1 MSANETKDRDVVYIN
16 KIAVMQVLAGLI
28 KDPLLFANNK
38 YRFDIN
44 DFQEQFHRIVYGAV
58 DYLAHSGMEKIDY
71 IDIDKFLQPYES
83 QYKVF
88 CDNRGI
94 EYIQKILEMYDPK
107 KFDYYYNTLKKYSLL
122 VLLNSQGIDTSD
134 LYDSSI
140 VNPDEQQKMQ
150 ERFDKMSVN
159 DIITTEEV
167 KVAEAK
173 KLFGSNSDL
182 VEGSAGDSLRELKEE
197 LKKAPVMGMPLM
209 SPILTTL
216 YRGQRFGCLNMTS
229 APSGVGKTRIAVGE
243 ACHLAIPEYYD
254 RDKKQWVSTGL
265 EENVLIIETELELQE
280 VQTMMMAHVS
290 GIPESRILDG
300 HYSSEEE
307 QRLDKAIELIEASK
321 SRFFFVSVTNFDS
334 DDVINL
340 IKSYYMTRHVNYVFF
355 DYLSESIKMLAEGT
369 RKTKVQGLRTDQ
381 ILLQMSTALKDCAK
395 QLNIYIWTAT
405 QLSGDYKNVKEADS
419 TSLRGAKSL
428 ADKTDCAAILLPV
441 RDMDNPIIETYCAK
455 GFEIKP
461 NFVLH
466 VYKIRRGTYQ
476 NIRVY
481 TYFDRGTCRMY
492 DCFVTDSNGVM
503 LPVEPTYVK
512 VGEKAGAKK
521 ANDTLESV
529 LDATS
534 QEKLEDVYNNID
546 FEF

>member
-1 MSANETKDRDVVYIN
+1 MSANETKDVVYIN

-122 VLLNSQGIDTSD
+122 VLLNNQGIDTSD
-134 LYDSSI
+134 LYDSSV

-150 ERFDKMSVN
+150 ERFDKMSAN
-159 DIITTEEV
+159 DIITSEEV

-173 KLFGSNSDL
+173 KLFGSSSDL

-197 LKKAPVMGMPLM
+197 LKKAPIMGMPLM

-254 RDKKQWVSTGL
+254 CDKKQWISTGL

-300 HYSSEEE
+300 NYSKEEE
-307 QRLDKAIELIEASK
+307 RRLDKAIELIETSK
-321 SRFFFVSVTNFDS
+321 SRFFFVSITNFDS
-334 DDVINL
+334 DDIINT

-441 RDMDNPIIETYCAK
+441 RDMDSPIIETYCAK

-481 TYFDRGTCRMY
+481 TYFDRGTCRMH
-492 DCFVTDSNGVM
+492 DCFVTDSDGVM

-512 VGEKAGAKK
+512 VGEKAGPKK

-534 QEKLEDVYNNID
+534 QEKLEDVYGNID

>member
-1 MSANETKDRDVVYIN
+1 MSANDTKDVVYIN

-28 KDPLLFANNK
+28 KDPLLFTNNK

-159 DIITTEEV
+159 DIITSEEV

-173 KLFGSNSDL
+173 KLFGSSSDL

-197 LKKAPVMGMPLM
+197 LKKTPVMGMPLM

-229 APSGVGKTRIAVGE
+229 APSGIGKTRIAVGE

-254 RDKKQWVSTGL
+254 CDKKQWISTGL
-265 EENVLIIETELELQE
+265 EENVLLIETELELQE

-290 GIPESRILDG
+290 GIPESCILDG
-300 HYSSEEE
+300 NYSKEEE
-307 QRLDKAIELIEASK
+307 QRLDKAIDLIEASK
-321 SRFFFVSVTNFDS
+321 SRFFFVSITNFDS
-334 DDVINL
+334 DDVINT

-355 DYLSESIKMLAEGT
+355 DYLSENIKMLAEGT

-381 ILLQMSTALKDCAK
+381 ILLQASTALKDCAK

-441 RDMDNPIIETYCAK
+441 RDMYNPIIETYCAK
-455 GFEIKP
+455 GFEVKP

-476 NIRVY
+476 NIRLY

-512 VGEKAGAKK
+512 IGEKAGAKK

>member
-1 MSANETKDRDVVYIN
+1 MSANETKDVVYIN

-159 DIITTEEV
+159 DIITSEEV

-254 RDKKQWVSTGL
+254 CDKKQWISTGL
-265 EENVLIIETELELQE
+265 EENVLIIETELDLQE

-300 HYSSEEE
+300 IYSKEEE
-307 QRLDKAIELIEASK
+307 QRLDKAIDLIEASK
-321 SRFFFVSVTNFDS
+321 SRFFFVSITNFDT
-334 DDVINL
+334 DDVINT

-355 DYLSESIKMLAEGT
+355 DYLSENIKMLAEGT

-381 ILLQMSTALKDCAK
+381 ILLQASTALKDCAK

-419 TSLRGAKSL
+419 TTLRGAKSL

-455 GFEIKP
+455 GFEVKP

-476 NIRVY
+476 NIRLY

-512 VGEKAGAKK
+512 IGEKAGAKK

>member
-1 MSANETKDRDVVYIN
+1 MSANETKDVVYIN

-122 VLLNSQGIDTSD
+122 VLLNNQGINTSD
-134 LYDSSI
+134 LYDPSI

-159 DIITTEEV
+159 DIITSEEV

-173 KLFGSNSDL
+173 KLFGSSSDL

-254 RDKKQWVSTGL
+254 NDKKQWISTGL

-290 GIPESRILDG
+290 GIPEGRILDG
-300 HYSSEEE
+300 NYSKEEE
-307 QRLDKAIELIEASK
+307 QRLDKAIDLIEASK
-321 SRFFFVSVTNFDS
+321 SRFFFVSITNFDS
-334 DDVINL
+334 DDVINT

-419 TSLRGAKSL
+419 TYLRGAKSL

-455 GFEIKP
+455 GFEVKP

-512 VGEKAGAKK
+512 IGEKAGAKK

>member
-150 ERFDKMSVN
+150 EKFDKMSVN

-254 RDKKQWVSTGL
+254 CDKKQWVSTGL

-481 TYFDRGTCRMY
+481 TYFDRGTCHMY

>member
-1 MSANETKDRDVVYIN
+1 MSANETKDVVYIN

-159 DIITTEEV
+159 DIITSEEL

-182 VEGSAGDSLRELKEE
+182 VEGSAGDSLREYKEE

-254 RDKKQWVSTGL
+254 CDKKQWISTGL

-300 HYSSEEE
+300 NYSKEEE
-307 QRLDKAIELIEASK
+307 QRLDKAIDLIEASK
-321 SRFFFVSVTNFDS
+321 SRFFFVSITNFDS
-334 DDVINL
+334 DDVINT

-355 DYLSESIKMLAEGT
+355 DYLSENIKMLAEGT

-455 GFEIKP
+455 GFEVKP

-476 NIRVY
+476 NIRLY

-512 VGEKAGAKK
+512 IGEKAGDKK

>member
-1 MSANETKDRDVVYIN
+1 MSANETKDVVYIN

-159 DIITTEEV
+159 DIITSEEV

-173 KLFGSNSDL
+173 KLFGSSSDL

-197 LKKAPVMGMPLM
+197 LKKTPVMGMPLM

-229 APSGVGKTRIAVGE
+229 APSGIGKTRIAVGE

-254 RDKKQWVSTGL
+254 CDKKQWISTGL
-265 EENVLIIETELELQE
+265 EESVLLIETELELQE

-300 HYSSEEE
+300 NYSKEEE
-307 QRLDKAIELIEASK
+307 QRLDKAIDLIEASK
-321 SRFFFVSVTNFDS
+321 SRFFFVSITNFDS
-334 DDVINL
+334 DDVINT

-355 DYLSESIKMLAEGT
+355 DYLSENIKMLAEGT

-381 ILLQMSTALKDCAK
+381 ILLQASTALKDCAK

-441 RDMDNPIIETYCAK
+441 RDMDNPVIETYCAK
-455 GFEIKP
+455 GFEVKP

-476 NIRVY
+476 NIRLY

-512 VGEKAGAKK
+512 IGEKAGAKK

>member
-1 MSANETKDRDVVYIN
+1 MSATEQKDIVYIN

-44 DFQEQFHRIVYGAV
+44 DFQEQFHQIVFGAV
-58 DYLAHSGMEKIDY
+58 EYLARSGMEKIDY

-122 VLLNSQGIDTSD
+122 VLLNNQGIDTTD
-134 LYDSSI
+134 IYDSSI
-140 VNPDEQQKMQ
+140 VNPDEQQRMQ
-150 ERFDKMSVN
+150 ERFDRMSLN
-159 DIITTEEV
+159 DIITAEEV

-173 KLFGSNSDL
+173 KLFGSSSDL

-254 RDKKQWVSTGL
+254 ADKKQWVSTGL

-280 VQTMMMAHVS
+280 VQTMMMAYVS
-290 GIPESRILDG
+290 GIPEGRILDG
-300 HYSSEEE
+300 NYTKEEE
-307 QRLDKAIELIEASK
+307 ARLDRAIDLIEGSK
-321 SRFFFVSVTNFDS
+321 DRFFFVSITNFDS
-334 DDVINL
+334 DDVINT
-340 IKSYYMTRHVNYVFF
+340 IKSYYMVKHVEYVFF

-381 ILLQMSTALKDCAK
+381 ILLQMSTALK

-441 RDMDNPIIETYCAK
+441 REMDNQVIETYCAK
-455 GFEIKP
+455 GFETKP

-481 TYFDRGTCRMY
+481 VYFDRSTCRMY

-512 VGEKAGAKK
+512 VDDKTSKK
-521 ANDTLESV
+521 SDAALESV

-534 QEKLEDVYNNID
+534 QDKLEDVYSNID
-546 FEF
+546 FDF

>member
-1 MSANETKDRDVVYIN
+1 MSANETKDVVYIN

-159 DIITTEEV
+159 DIITSEEV

-173 KLFGSNSDL
+173 KLFGSSSDL

-197 LKKAPVMGMPLM
+197 LKKTPVMGMPLM

-229 APSGVGKTRIAVGE
+229 APSGIGKTRIAVGE

-254 RDKKQWVSTGL
+254 CDKKQWISTGL
-265 EENVLIIETELELQE
+265 EESVLLIETELELQE

-300 HYSSEEE
+300 NYSKEEE
-307 QRLDKAIELIEASK
+307 QRLDKAIDLIEASK
-321 SRFFFVSVTNFDS
+321 SRFFFVSITNFDS
-334 DDVINL
+334 DDVINT

-355 DYLSESIKMLAEGT
+355 DYLSENIKMLAEGT

-381 ILLQMSTALKDCAK
+381 ILLQASTALKDCAK

-455 GFEIKP
+455 GFEVKP

-476 NIRVY
+476 NIRLY

-512 VGEKAGAKK
+512 IGEKAGAKK

>member
-1 MSANETKDRDVVYIN
+1 MSANETKDIVYIN

-28 KDPLLFANNK
+28 KDPLLFASNK

-44 DFQEQFHRIVYGAV
+44 DFQEQFHRIVYGAI

-122 VLLNSQGIDTSD
+122 VLLNSQGIDTRD

-159 DIITTEEV
+159 DIITSEEV

-173 KLFGSNSDL
+173 KLFGSSSDL
-182 VEGSAGDSLRELKEE
+182 VEGSVGDSLRELKEE

-254 RDKKQWVSTGL
+254 CDKKQWISTGL

-280 VQTMMMAHVS
+280 VQTMMMAYVS

-300 HYSSEEE
+300 NYSKEEE
-307 QRLDKAIELIEASK
+307 QRLDKAIDLIEASK
-321 SRFFFVSVTNFDS
+321 SRFFFVSITNFDS
-334 DDVINL
+334 DDVINT

-476 NIRVY
+476 NIRLY

-512 VGEKAGAKK
+512 VEGKAGDKDKK

-529 LDATS
+529 LDATK

>member
-1 MSANETKDRDVVYIN
+1 MSANDTKDIVYIN

-28 KDPLLFANNK
+28 KDPFLFANNK

-159 DIITTEEV
+159 DIITSEEV

-173 KLFGSNSDL
+173 KLFGSSSDL

-197 LKKAPVMGMPLM
+197 LKKTPVMGMPLM

-243 ACHLAIPEYYD
+243 ACHLAVPEYYD
-254 RDKKQWVSTGL
+254 CDKKQWISTGL
-265 EENVLIIETELELQE
+265 EENVLLIETELELQE

-300 HYSSEEE
+300 NYSKEEE
-307 QRLDKAIELIEASK
+307 QRLDKAIDLIEASK
-321 SRFFFVSVTNFDS
+321 SRFFFVSITNFDS
-334 DDVINL
+334 DDVINT

-355 DYLSESIKMLAEGT
+355 DYLSENIKMLAEGT

-381 ILLQMSTALKDCAK
+381 ILLQASTALKDCAK

-455 GFEIKP
+455 GFEVKP

-476 NIRVY
+476 NIRLY

-512 VGEKAGAKK
+512 IGEKAGAKK

>member
-1 MSANETKDRDVVYIN
+1 MSATEQKDIVYIN

-38 YRFDIN
+38 YRFDVD
-44 DFQEQFHRIVYGAV
+44 DFQEQFHQIVFGAV
-58 DYLAHSGMEKIDY
+58 EYLARSGMEKIDY

-94 EYIQKILEMYDPK
+94 EYIQKILEMYDFK

-122 VLLNSQGIDTSD
+122 VLLNNQGIDTTD

-150 ERFDKMSVN
+150 EKFDRMSIN

-173 KLFGSNSDL
+173 KLFGSSSDL

-197 LKKAPVMGMPLM
+197 LKKAPIMGMPLM

-254 RDKKQWVSTGL
+254 IDKKQWVSTGL

-280 VQTMMMAHVS
+280 VQTMMMACVS
-290 GIPESRILDG
+290 GIPEGRILDG
-300 HYSSEEE
+300 NYTKEEE
-307 QRLDKAIELIEASK
+307 ARLDKAIDLIENSK
-321 SRFFFVSVTNFDS
+321 NRFFFVSITNFDS
-334 DDVINL
+334 DDVINT
-340 IKSYYMTRHVNYVFF
+340 IKSYYMIKHVGYVFF

-441 RDMDNPIIETYCAK
+441 REMDNQVIETYCAK

-481 TYFDRGTCRMY
+481 VYFDRGTCRMY

-512 VGEKAGAKK
+512 IGDKVSFKK
-521 ANDTLESV
+521 SDAALESV

-534 QEKLEDVYNNID
+534 QDKLEDVYSNID
-546 FEF
+546 FDF

>member
-1 MSANETKDRDVVYIN
+1 MSANDTKDVVYIN

-159 DIITTEEV
+159 DIITSEEV

-173 KLFGSNSDL
+173 KLFGSSSDL

-197 LKKAPVMGMPLM
+197 LKKTPVMGMPLM

-254 RDKKQWVSTGL
+254 CDKKQWISTGL
-265 EENVLIIETELELQE
+265 EENVLLIETELELQE

-300 HYSSEEE
+300 NYSKEEE
-307 QRLDKAIELIEASK
+307 QRLDKAIDLIEASK
-321 SRFFFVSVTNFDS
+321 SRFFFVSITNFDS
-334 DDVINL
+334 DDVINT

-355 DYLSESIKMLAEGT
+355 DYLSENIKMLAEGT

-381 ILLQMSTALKDCAK
+381 ILLQASTALKDCAK

-455 GFEIKP
+455 GFEVKP

-476 NIRVY
+476 NIRLY

-512 VGEKAGAKK
+512 IGEKAEAKK

>member
-1 MSANETKDRDVVYIN
+1 MSANEQKEIVYIN

-28 KDPLLFANNK
+28 KDPFLFANNK
-38 YRFDIN
+38 YRFDID

-58 DYLAHSGMEKIDY
+58 EYLARSGMEKIDY

-83 QYKVF
+83 QYRVF

-122 VLLNSQGIDTSD
+122 VLLNNQGIDTRD
-134 LYDSSI
+134 LYDSSV

-159 DIITTEEV
+159 DIITSEEV
-167 KVAEAK
+167 KIAMAK
-173 KLFGSNSDL
+173 QLYGSSGDL
-182 VEGSAGDSLRELKEE
+182 IQSRAGDSLRELKEE

-216 YRGQRFGCLNMTS
+216 YRGQRYGCLNMTS

-254 RDKKQWVSTGL
+254 CDKKQWVNTGL
-265 EENVLIIETELELQE
+265 EESVLIIETELELQE
-280 VQTMMMAHVS
+280 VQTMMMAYVS

-300 HYSSEEE
+300 KYSREEE
-307 QRLDKAIELIEASK
+307 QRLDKAIDLIEASK
-321 SRFFFVSVTNFDS
+321 ERFFFVSITNFDS
-334 DDVINL
+334 DDVINT
-340 IKSYYMTRHVNYVFF
+340 IKTYYMNKHVGYVFF

-441 RDMDNPIIETYCAK
+441 REMDNPVVETYCAK

-481 TYFDRGTCRMY
+481 VYFDRGTCRMH

-512 VGEKAGAKK
+512 VGDRIKRKK
-521 ANDTLESV
+521 ADDTLESV

-534 QEKLEDVYNNID
+534 QDKLEDVYNNID

>member
-1 MSANETKDRDVVYIN
+1 MPANETKDVVYVN

-122 VLLNSQGIDTSD
+122 VLLNNQGIDTSD

-159 DIITTEEV
+159 DIITSEEV

-173 KLFGSNSDL
+173 KLFGSSSDL

-254 RDKKQWVSTGL
+254 CDKKQWISTGL

-300 HYSSEEE
+300 NYSKEEE
-307 QRLDKAIELIEASK
+307 QRLDKAIDLIEASK
-321 SRFFFVSVTNFDS
+321 SRFFFVSITNFDS
-334 DDVINL
+334 DDVINT

-355 DYLSESIKMLAEGT
+355 DYLSESIKMLAEGA

-441 RDMDNPIIETYCAK
+441 RDMDNPIIDTYCAK
-455 GFEIKP
+455 GFETKP

-476 NIRVY
+476 NIRLY
-481 TYFDRGTCRMY
+481 TYFDRSTCRMY

-512 VGEKAGAKK
+512 VGEKAGTKK
-521 ANDTLESV
+521 ANDALESV

-534 QEKLEDVYNNID
+534 QEKLEDVYSNIN

>member
-1 MSANETKDRDVVYIN
+1 MLANETKDVVYIN

-159 DIITTEEV
+159 DIITSEEV

-173 KLFGSNSDL
+173 KLFGSSSDL

-197 LKKAPVMGMPLM
+197 LKKVPVMGMPLM

-254 RDKKQWVSTGL
+254 CDKKQWISTGL

-290 GIPESRILDG
+290 GVPEGRILDG
-300 HYSSEEE
+300 SYSKEEE
-307 QRLDKAIELIEASK
+307 QRIDKAIELIEASK
-321 SRFFFVSVTNFDS
+321 SRFFFVSITNFDS
-334 DDVINL
+334 DDVINT

-455 GFEIKP
+455 GFEVKP

-492 DCFVTDSNGVM
+492 DCFVTNSDGVM

-512 VGEKAGAKK
+512 IGEKAGDKK

>member
-1 MSANETKDRDVVYIN
+1 MSVNETKDVVYIN

-122 VLLNSQGIDTSD
+122 VLLNNQGIDTSD
-134 LYDSSI
+134 LYDPSI

-159 DIITTEEV
+159 DIITSEEV

-209 SPILTTL
+209 SPVLTTL

-254 RDKKQWVSTGL
+254 CDKKQWISTGL

-300 HYSSEEE
+300 NYSKEEE

-321 SRFFFVSVTNFDS
+321 SRFFFVSITNFDS
-334 DDVINL
+334 DDVINT

-455 GFEIKP
+455 GFETKP

-476 NIRVY
+476 NIRLY

-521 ANDTLESV
+521 ANDALESV

>member
-1 MSANETKDRDVVYIN
+1 MSANETKDVVYIN

-159 DIITTEEV
+159 DIITSEEV

-173 KLFGSNSDL
+173 KLFGSSSDL

-197 LKKAPVMGMPLM
+197 LKKTPVMGMPLM

-254 RDKKQWVSTGL
+254 CDKKQWISTGL
-265 EENVLIIETELELQE
+265 EENVLLIETELELQE

-300 HYSSEEE
+300 NYSKEEE
-307 QRLDKAIELIEASK
+307 QRLDKAIDLIEASK
-321 SRFFFVSVTNFDS
+321 SRFFFVSITNFDS
-334 DDVINL
+334 DDVINT

-355 DYLSESIKMLAEGT
+355 DYLSENIKMLAEGT

-381 ILLQMSTALKDCAK
+381 ILLQASTALKDCAK

-455 GFEIKP
+455 GFEVKP

-476 NIRVY
+476 NIRLY

-512 VGEKAGAKK
+512 IGEKAGAKK

>member
-1 MSANETKDRDVVYIN
+1 MSANEMKDVVYIN

-159 DIITTEEV
+159 DIITSEEV

-197 LKKAPVMGMPLM
+197 LKRTPVMGMPLM

-229 APSGVGKTRIAVGE
+229 APSGIGKTRIAVGE

-254 RDKKQWVSTGL
+254 CDKKQWISTGL

-300 HYSSEEE
+300 NYSKEEE
-307 QRLDKAIELIEASK
+307 QRLDKAIDLIEASK
-321 SRFFFVSVTNFDS
+321 SRFFFVSITNFDT
-334 DDVINL
+334 DDVINT

-355 DYLSESIKMLAEGT
+355 DYLSENIKMLAEGT

-381 ILLQMSTALKDCAK
+381 ILLQASTALKDCAK

-455 GFEIKP
+455 GFEVKP

-512 VGEKAGAKK
+512 IGEKAGDKK

>member
-1 MSANETKDRDVVYIN
+1 MSANDTKDVVYIN

-159 DIITTEEV
+159 DIITSEEV

-173 KLFGSNSDL
+173 KLFGSSSDL

-197 LKKAPVMGMPLM
+197 LKKTPVMGMPLM

-229 APSGVGKTRIAVGE
+229 APSGIGKTRIAVGE

-254 RDKKQWVSTGL
+254 CDKKQWISTGL
-265 EENVLIIETELELQE
+265 EESVLLIETELELQE

-290 GIPESRILDG
+290 GIQESRILDG
-300 HYSSEEE
+300 NYSKEEE
-307 QRLDKAIELIEASK
+307 QRLDKAIDLIEASK
-321 SRFFFVSVTNFDS
+321 SRFFFVSITNFDS
-334 DDVINL
+334 DDVINT

-355 DYLSESIKMLAEGT
+355 DYLSENIKMLAEGT

-381 ILLQMSTALKDCAK
+381 ILLQASTALKDCAK

-455 GFEIKP
+455 GFEVKP

-476 NIRVY
+476 NIRLY

-512 VGEKAGAKK
+512 IGEKAEAKK

>member
-1 MSANETKDRDVVYIN
+1 MSANDTKDVVYIN

-122 VLLNSQGIDTSD
+122 VLLNSQGIDTRD

-159 DIITTEEV
+159 DIITSEEV

-173 KLFGSNSDL
+173 KLFGSSSDL

-197 LKKAPVMGMPLM
+197 LKKTPVMGMPLM

-254 RDKKQWVSTGL
+254 CDKKQWISTGL
-265 EENVLIIETELELQE
+265 EENVLLIETELELQE

-300 HYSSEEE
+300 NYSKEEE
-307 QRLDKAIELIEASK
+307 QRLDKAIDLIEASK
-321 SRFFFVSVTNFDS
+321 SRFFFVSITNFDS
-334 DDVINL
+334 DDVINT

-355 DYLSESIKMLAEGT
+355 DYLSENIKMLAEGT

-381 ILLQMSTALKDCAK
+381 ILLQASTALKDCAK

-455 GFEIKP
+455 GFEVKP

-476 NIRVY
+476 NIRLY

-512 VGEKAGAKK
+512 IGEKAGAKK

>member
-1 MSANETKDRDVVYIN
+1 MSANDTKDVVYIN

-159 DIITTEEV
+159 DIITSEEV

-173 KLFGSNSDL
+173 KLFGSSSDL

-197 LKKAPVMGMPLM
+197 LKKTPVMGMPLM

-229 APSGVGKTRIAVGE
+229 APSGIGKTRIAVGE

-254 RDKKQWVSTGL
+254 CDKKQWISTGL
-265 EENVLIIETELELQE
+265 EESVLLIETELELQE

-300 HYSSEEE
+300 NYSKEEE
-307 QRLDKAIELIEASK
+307 QRLDKAIDLIEASK
-321 SRFFFVSVTNFDS
+321 TRFFFVSITNFDS
-334 DDVINL
+334 DDVINT

-355 DYLSESIKMLAEGT
+355 DYLSENIKMLAEGT

-381 ILLQMSTALKDCAK
+381 ILLQASTALKDCAK

-455 GFEIKP
+455 GFEVKP

-476 NIRVY
+476 NIRLY

-512 VGEKAGAKK
+512 IGEKAGAKK

>member
-1 MSANETKDRDVVYIN
+1 MIGSSTEQKDIVYIN
-16 KIAVMQVLAGLI
+16 KIAVMQVLAGLV

-38 YRFDIN
+38 YRFSID
-44 DFQEQFHRIVYGAV
+44 DFQEQFHRIVFGAIE
-58 DYLAHSGMEKIDY
+58 YLARSGMEKIDY

-94 EYIQKILEMYDPK
+94 EYIQKILQMYDSR

-122 VLLNSQGIDTSD
+122 VMLNSNGFDTTD
-134 LYDSSI
+134 IYDPSI
-140 VNPDEQQKMQ
+140 INPDEQQRMQ
-150 ERFDKMSVN
+150 EAFDKMSVN
-159 DIITTEEV
+159 DIITFEEV

-173 KLFGSNSDL
+173 KAFGSSSDL
-182 VEGSAGDSLRELKEE
+182 VESSAGDSIRELKEE
-197 LKKAPVMGMPLM
+197 LKKAPIMGMPLM
-209 SPILTTL
+209 SPVLTTL

-254 RDKKQWVSTGL
+254 ATKNQWVSTGL
-265 EENVLIIETELELQE
+265 SESVLIIETELELQE
-280 VQTMMMAHVS
+280 VQTMMMAYVS
-290 GIPESRILDG
+290 GIPESKILDG
-300 HYSSEEE
+300 KYSKAEEE
-307 QRLDKAIELIEASK
+307 RLNKAVALIEQSAN
-321 SRFFFVSVTNFDS
+321 RFFFVSITNFDS
-334 DDVINL
+334 DDVINT

-428 ADKTDCAAILLPV
+428 ADKTDCASILLPI
-441 RDMDNPIIETYCAK
+441 REMDQSVIDTYCAK

-481 TYFDRGTCRMY
+481 VYFDRGTCRMY
-492 DCFVTDSNGVM
+492 DCFVTDSNGTM
-503 LPVEPTYVK
+503 LPVEPTV
-512 VGEKAGAKK
+512 VEA
-521 ANDTLESV
+521 V
-529 LDATS
+529 LDAT
-534 QEKLEDVYNNID
+534 QEEKLENVYDNID

>member
-1 MSANETKDRDVVYIN
+1 MSANETKDVVYIN

-122 VLLNSQGIDTSD
+122 VLLNNQGIDTSD

-159 DIITTEEV
+159 DIITAEEV

-173 KLFGSNSDL
+173 KLFGSSSDL

-254 RDKKQWVSTGL
+254 CDKKQWISTGL
-265 EENVLIIETELELQE
+265 EESVLIIETELELQE

-300 HYSSEEE
+300 NYSKEEE

-321 SRFFFVSVTNFDS
+321 SRFFFVSITNFDS
-334 DDVINL
+334 DDVINT

-419 TSLRGAKSL
+419 TSLRGAKSF

-441 RDMDNPIIETYCAK
+441 TDMDNPIIETYCAK
-455 GFEIKP
+455 GFEVKP

-512 VGEKAGAKK
+512 IGEKAGDKK

>member
-1 MSANETKDRDVVYIN
+1 MSVNETKDVVYIN

-122 VLLNSQGIDTSD
+122 VLLNNQGIDTSD

-159 DIITTEEV
+159 DIITAEEV

-173 KLFGSNSDL
+173 KLFGSSSDL

-254 RDKKQWVSTGL
+254 CDKKQWISTGL

-300 HYSSEEE
+300 NYSKEEE

-321 SRFFFVSVTNFDS
+321 SRFFFVSITNFDS
-334 DDVINL
+334 DDVINT

-455 GFEIKP
+455 GFETKP

-476 NIRVY
+476 NIRLY

-521 ANDTLESV
+521 ANDALESV

>member
-1 MSANETKDRDVVYIN
+1 MSANDTKDVVYIN

-28 KDPLLFANNK
+28 KDPLLFTNNK

-159 DIITTEEV
+159 DIITSEEV

-173 KLFGSNSDL
+173 KLFGSSSDL

-197 LKKAPVMGMPLM
+197 LKKTPVMGMPLM

-229 APSGVGKTRIAVGE
+229 APSGIGKTRIAVGE

-254 RDKKQWVSTGL
+254 CDKKQWISTGL
-265 EENVLIIETELELQE
+265 EENVLLIETELELQE

-290 GIPESRILDG
+290 GIPESCILDG
-300 HYSSEEE
+300 NYSKEEE
-307 QRLDKAIELIEASK
+307 QRLDKAIDLIEASK
-321 SRFFFVSVTNFDS
+321 SRFFFVSITNFDS
-334 DDVINL
+334 DDVINT

-355 DYLSESIKMLAEGT
+355 DYLSENIKMLAEGT

-381 ILLQMSTALKDCAK
+381 ILLQASTALKDCAK

-455 GFEIKP
+455 GFEVKP

-476 NIRVY
+476 NIRLY

-512 VGEKAGAKK
+512 IGEKAGAKK

>member
-1 MSANETKDRDVVYIN
+1 MSANETKDVVYIN

-159 DIITTEEV
+159 DIITSEEV

-173 KLFGSNSDL
+173 KLFGSSSDL

-197 LKKAPVMGMPLM
+197 LKKTPVMGMPLM

-229 APSGVGKTRIAVGE
+229 APSGIGKTRIAVGE

-254 RDKKQWVSTGL
+254 CDKKQWILTGL
-265 EENVLIIETELELQE
+265 EESVLLIETELELQE

-300 HYSSEEE
+300 NYSKEEE
-307 QRLDKAIELIEASK
+307 QRLDKAIDLIEASK
-321 SRFFFVSVTNFDS
+321 SRFFFVSITNFDS
-334 DDVINL
+334 DDVINT

-355 DYLSESIKMLAEGT
+355 DYLSENIKMLAEGT

-441 RDMDNPIIETYCAK
+441 RDMDNPVIETYCAK
-455 GFEIKP
+455 GFEVKP

-476 NIRVY
+476 NIRLY

-512 VGEKAGAKK
+512 IGEKAGAKK

>member
-1 MSANETKDRDVVYIN
+1 MSANEQKEIVYIN

-28 KDPLLFANNK
+28 KDPFLFANNK
-38 YRFDIN
+38 YRFAID

-58 DYLAHSGMEKIDY
+58 EYLARSGMEKIDY

-107 KFDYYYNTLKKYSLL
+107 KFDYYYNTLKKCSLL
-122 VLLNSQGIDTSD
+122 VLLNNQGIDTRD
-134 LYDSSI
+134 LYDSSV

-150 ERFDKMSVN
+150 EKFDKMSVN
-159 DIITTEEV
+159 DIITSEEV
-167 KVAEAK
+167 KIAMAK
-173 KLFGSNSDL
+173 QLYGSNSDL
-182 VEGSAGDSLRELKEE
+182 VQSRAGDSLRELKEE

-216 YRGQRFGCLNMTS
+216 YRGQRYGCLNMTS

-254 RDKKQWVSTGL
+254 CDKKQWVNTGL
-265 EENVLIIETELELQE
+265 EESVLIIETELELQE
-280 VQTMMMAHVS
+280 VQTMMMAYVS
-290 GIPESRILDG
+290 GISESRILDG
-300 HYSSEEE
+300 KYSQEEE
-307 QRLDKAIELIEASK
+307 QRLDKAIDLIEASRE
-321 SRFFFVSVTNFDS
+321 RFFFVSITNFDS
-334 DDVINL
+334 DDVINT
-340 IKSYYMTRHVNYVFF
+340 IKTYYMNKHVGYVFF

-441 RDMDNPIIETYCAK
+441 REMDNPVVETYCAK
-455 GFEIKP
+455 GFEIRP

-481 TYFDRGTCRMY
+481 VYFDRGTCRMH

-512 VGEKAGAKK
+512 VGDKTKRKK
-521 ANDTLESV
+521 ADDTLESV

-534 QEKLEDVYNNID
+534 QDKLEDVYNNID

>member
-1 MSANETKDRDVVYIN
+1 MSANEQKEIVYIN

-28 KDPLLFANNK
+28 KDPFLFANNK
-38 YRFDIN
+38 YRFDID

-58 DYLAHSGMEKIDY
+58 EYLARSGMEKIDY

-83 QYKVF
+83 QYRVF

-122 VLLNSQGIDTSD
+122 VLLNNQGIDTRD
-134 LYDSSI
+134 LYDSSV

-159 DIITTEEV
+159 DIITSEEV
-167 KVAEAK
+167 KIAMAK
-173 KLFGSNSDL
+173 QLYGSSSDL
-182 VEGSAGDSLRELKEE
+182 IQSRAGDSLRELKEE

-216 YRGQRFGCLNMTS
+216 YRGQRYGCLNMTS

-254 RDKKQWVSTGL
+254 CDKKQWVNTGL
-265 EENVLIIETELELQE
+265 EESVLIIETELELQE
-280 VQTMMMAHVS
+280 VQTMMMAYVS

-300 HYSSEEE
+300 KYSREEE
-307 QRLDKAIELIEASK
+307 QRLDKAIDLIEASK
-321 SRFFFVSVTNFDS
+321 ERFFFVSITNFDS
-334 DDVINL
+334 DDVINT
-340 IKSYYMTRHVNYVFF
+340 IKTYYMNKHVSYVFF

-441 RDMDNPIIETYCAK
+441 REMDNPVVETYCAK

-481 TYFDRGTCRMY
+481 VYFDRGTCRMH

-512 VGEKAGAKK
+512 VGDRIKRKK
-521 ANDTLESV
+521 ADDTLESV

-534 QEKLEDVYNNID
+534 QDKLEDVYNNID

>member
-1 MSANETKDRDVVYIN
+1 MSANEQKEIVYIN

-28 KDPLLFANNK
+28 KDPFLFANNK
-38 YRFDIN
+38 YRFDID

-58 DYLAHSGMEKIDY
+58 EYLARSGMEKIDY

-122 VLLNSQGIDTSD
+122 VLLNNQGIDTSD
-134 LYDSSI
+134 LYDSSV

-150 ERFDKMSVN
+150 EKFDKMSVN
-159 DIITTEEV
+159 DIITSEEV
-167 KVAEAK
+167 KIAMAK
-173 KLFGSNSDL
+173 QLYGSNSDL
-182 VEGSAGDSLRELKEE
+182 VQSRAGDSLRELKEE

-216 YRGQRFGCLNMTS
+216 YRGQRYGCLNMTS

-254 RDKKQWVSTGL
+254 CDKKQWVNTGL
-265 EENVLIIETELELQE
+265 EESVLIIETELELQE
-280 VQTMMMAHVS
+280 VQTMMMAYVS
-290 GIPESRILDG
+290 GISESRILDG
-300 HYSSEEE
+300 KYSQEEE
-307 QRLDKAIELIEASK
+307 QRLDKAIDLIEASRE
-321 SRFFFVSVTNFDS
+321 RFFFVSITNFDS
-334 DDVINL
+334 DDVINT
-340 IKSYYMTRHVNYVFF
+340 IKTYYMNKHVGYVFF

-441 RDMDNPIIETYCAK
+441 REMDNPVVETYCAK

-481 TYFDRGTCRMY
+481 VYFDRGTCRMH

-512 VGEKAGAKK
+512 VGDKTKRKK
-521 ANDTLESV
+521 ADDTLESV

-534 QEKLEDVYNNID
+534 QDKLEDVYNNID

>member
-1 MSANETKDRDVVYIN
+1 MSANDTKDVVYIN

-159 DIITTEEV
+159 DIITSEEV

-173 KLFGSNSDL
+173 KLFGSSSDL

-197 LKKAPVMGMPLM
+197 LKKTPVMGMPLM

-229 APSGVGKTRIAVGE
+229 APSGIGKTRIAVGE

-254 RDKKQWVSTGL
+254 CDKKQWISTGL
-265 EENVLIIETELELQE
+265 EENVLLIETELELQE

-300 HYSSEEE
+300 NYSKEEE
-307 QRLDKAIELIEASK
+307 QRLDKAIDLIEASK
-321 SRFFFVSVTNFDS
+321 SRFFFVSITNFDS
-334 DDVINL
+334 DDVINT

-355 DYLSESIKMLAEGT
+355 DYLSENIKMLAEGT

-381 ILLQMSTALKDCAK
+381 ILLQASTALKDCAK

-455 GFEIKP
+455 GFEVKP

-476 NIRVY
+476 NIRLY

-512 VGEKAGAKK
+512 IGEKAGAKK

>member
-1 MSANETKDRDVVYIN
+1 
-16 KIAVMQVLAGLI
+16 
-28 KDPLLFANNK
+28 LFANNK

-122 VLLNSQGIDTSD
+122 VLLNNQGINTSD
-134 LYDSSI
+134 LYDPSI

-159 DIITTEEV
+159 DIITSEEV

-173 KLFGSNSDL
+173 KLFGSSSDL

-254 RDKKQWVSTGL
+254 CDKKQWISTGL

-300 HYSSEEE
+300 NYSKEEE
-307 QRLDKAIELIEASK
+307 QRLDKAIDLIEASK
-321 SRFFFVSVTNFDS
+321 SRFFFVSITNFDS
-334 DDVINL
+334 DDVINT

-455 GFEIKP
+455 GFEVKP

-512 VGEKAGAKK
+512 IGEKAGDKK

>member
-1 MSANETKDRDVVYIN
+1 MSANETKDVVYIN

-159 DIITTEEV
+159 DIITSEEV

-182 VEGSAGDSLRELKEE
+182 VEGSAGDSLRKLKEE

-254 RDKKQWVSTGL
+254 NDKKQWISTGL

-290 GIPESRILDG
+290 GIPEGRILDG
-300 HYSSEEE
+300 NYSKEEE
-307 QRLDKAIELIEASK
+307 QRLDRAIDLIEASK
-321 SRFFFVSVTNFDS
+321 SRFFFVSITNFDS
-334 DDVINL
+334 DDVINT

-455 GFEIKP
+455 GFEVKP

-476 NIRVY
+476 NIRLY

-512 VGEKAGAKK
+512 IGEKAGDKK